1 MNAAIRKKN
10 LLGLGVFYFSTI
22 QSNVDIKLIEVSR

>member
-10 LLGLGVFYFSTI
+10 LLGLGMFYFSTI
-22 QSNVDIKLIEVSR
+22 HRSVDLKLIEVSR